1 MTNQFIAERMKDVP
15 KSFIRE
21 ILKVANQPNVISFAG
36 GLPNADIFPNKA
48 LQEAAFKVFKD
59 KSVFQYGASEG
70 IQELREFIAHRY
82 KIKDGLDIDPS
93 CILITS
99 GSQQGLDL
107 IGKTFLNEHDG
118 VIIEEPGYLGAI
130 QAFASYNAKF
140 TSVFLENDGIN
151 TERLGEVLKNSH
163 KLMYTV
169 PAFQNPSGISYCTE
183 KIKSV
188 AQMLKSKDILMIED
202 TPYRDI
208 NFESEKPKDFFYR
221 YIPKQTI
228 ILGSFSKT
236 CVPGMRIGWMVIPP
250 SFYDAVL
257 VAKQAS
263 DLHTN
268 ITAQYI
274 LLHYLKN
281 NNIDDHIA
289 LINSRYKLQYQA
301 MINELEQSF
310 PAEGSFTRPGGGMF
324 IWAKLP
330 WGLSAN
336 DLFQKAIERGVAFVP
351 GDPFY
356 TNVNNKV
363 ISTLRLNYTNSNE
376 EEIRKGIK
384 ILSSEIRILGR

>member
-1 MTNQFIAERMKDVP
+1 MTNQFIAERMKGVP

-21 ILKVANQPNVISFAG
+21 ILKVANQPNIISFAG
-36 GLPNADIFPNKA
+36 GLPNADIFPNEA
-48 LQEAAFKVFKD
+48 LQEAADKVFKN

-70 IQELREFIAHRY
+70 IPELREFIAHRY
-82 KIKDGLDIDPS
+82 KVKDGLDIDPS
-93 CILITS
+93 QILITS

-130 QAFASYNAKF
+130 QAFASYNAYF
-140 TSVFLENDGIN
+140 TSVLLEQDGIN
-151 TERLGEVLKNSH
+151 TDGLGEALKKKH
-163 KLMYTV
+163 KLIYTV
-169 PAFQNPSGISYCTE
+169 PAFQNPSGISYSME

-188 AQMLKSKDILMIED
+188 AQMLDGKNILMIED

-208 NFESEKPKDFFYR
+208 NFEPQKQKDFFYR
-221 YIPKQTI
+221 YIPDQTI

-250 SFYDAVL
+250 SFYDSVL
-257 VAKQAS
+257 IAKQAS

-281 NNIDDHIA
+281 NDIDKHIA
-289 LINSRYKLQYQA
+289 KISSRYELQYQT
-301 MINELEQSF
+301 MIRELEQYF
-310 PAEGSFTRPGGGMF
+310 PSEGYFTRPGGGMF

-330 WGLSAN
+330 FGISAY
-336 DLFQKAIERGVAFVP
+336 DLFKKAIEKGVAFVP

-356 TNVNNKV
+356 TNGNHKI

-376 EEIRKGIK
+376 KEIINGVR
-384 ILSSEIRILGR
+384 ILCSEIG